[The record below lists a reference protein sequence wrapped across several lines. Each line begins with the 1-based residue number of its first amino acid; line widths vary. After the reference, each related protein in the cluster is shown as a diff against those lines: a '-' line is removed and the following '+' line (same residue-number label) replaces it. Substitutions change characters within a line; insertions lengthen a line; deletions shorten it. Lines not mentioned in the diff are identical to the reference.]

1 MKVAASHAAL
11 LLAQG
16 SGRLIRRLSDR
27 GVVAVLDPRLVTAR
41 YGAFLQASM
50 PDMWV
55 TTDREVV
62 ISALRRIS
70 GQLDPVVAASPSVA
84 G

>member
-1 MKVAASHAAL
+1 MSVAATHAAL

-41 YGAFLQASM
+41 YGSFLRASM
-50 PDMWV
+50 PDFWP
-55 TTDREVV
+55 TTDRETA
-62 ISALRRIS
+62 IGALRRL
-70 GQLDPVVAASPSVA
+70 GEA
-84 G
+84 GAD

>member
-1 MKVAASHAAL
+1 MAVAASHAAL

-41 YGAFLQASM
+41 YGTYLRASM
-50 PDMWV
+50 PGMWQ
-55 TTDREVV
+55 TTDREVA
-62 ISALRRIS
+62 IGALRRLAE
-70 GQLDPVVAASPSVA
+70 QVQPAPLVAAGS
-84 G
+84 GR